1 METTESTF
9 GRYESK
15 FCLIECFTV
24 GGMDSRIESQGAS
37 ALEGLD
43 PQISFPLICMLFA
56 VFIAWVYVLLG
67 NISRFYFFRA
77 NPSGNNS
84 ISINCICGEIFKKK
98 SLTF

>member
-56 VFIAWVYVLLG
+56 VFIALG
-67 NISRFYFFRA
+67 LCITWQHFKILFF
-77 NPSGNNS
+77 
-84 ISINCICGEIFKKK
+84 
-98 SLTF
+98 